1 MRQWYRRTAG
11 PVPLRGY
18 PVAMLDA
25 ATTKRLRAVLA
36 ERPDRP
42 LGVVLDVGFTNGLA
56 SARALRDAGAPV
68 IVVDHRRGALGFKSR
83 GVAPVLAPDPAVD
96 EEGFIDALAELAQV
110 AGRPG
115 YLFPTHDAHL
125 VAVSK
130 HADRIAP
137 LVLPG
142 SHWDVIG
149 PLMAKIPQLEL
160 AERAGVPVPRS
171 FMPTTRAEAETAAAQ
186 IPYPAIAKPSI
197 GIAFKHAEKV
207 QVLQAD
213 RPEQLVDA
221 FERIAATGDRA
232 IFQEVI
238 PGGDDALWT
247 VGSFSTDGGR
257 AVGTFCGRKLVQ
269 RPPIFGTCRVGE
281 ARWADEPVAYADQL
295 LRTSGFDGITQI
307 EFKRDPRDGSYRL
320 IEINL
325 RTWQWHSLARRCGV
339 DLVGMCYRT
348 ACGEDVGRA
357 ISGPRHDGR
366 RWVAAVP
373 HLKAGFAG
381 REGLRDI
388 ARPLVGLIEEPVF
401 SLRDP
406 KPGAVQAAGLVVGPV
421 KRRLRGR

>member
-1 MRQWYRRTAG
+1 
-11 PVPLRGY
+11 
-18 PVAMLDA
+18 MLDA
-25 ATTKRLRAVLA
+25 ATLQRVRRVLA
-36 ERPDRP
+36 ERPGRP
-42 LGVVLDVGFTNGLA
+42 AGVVLDVGFTNGLA
-56 SARALRDAGAPV
+56 SARALREAGAPV
-68 IVVDHRRGALGFKSR
+68 IVVDHRPGALGFKSR
-83 GVAPVLAPDPAVD
+83 GVAQVLAPDPAVD
-96 EEGFIDALAELAQV
+96 EEGFIATLADLAEV
-110 AGRPG
+110 VGRAGV
-115 YLFPTHDAHL
+115 LFPTHDAHL

-130 HADRIAP
+130 HADRITP
-137 LVLPG
+137 LALPG
-142 SHWDVIG
+142 SGWDVIG

-160 AERAGVPVPRS
+160 AERAGVPIPRS
-171 FMPTTRAEAETAAAQ
+171 FMPTTRAEAEAAAEQ
-186 IPYPAIAKPSI
+186 VPYPAIAKPSV
-197 GIAFKHAEKV
+197 GIAFKHSEKV

-221 FERIAATGDRA
+221 YERIAVTGDRA

-247 VGSFSTDGGR
+247 VGSFSDDGGG
-257 AVGTFCGRKLVQ
+257 AIGTFCGRKLVQ

-281 ARWADEPVAYADQL
+281 ARWADEPVAYADAL
-295 LRTSGFDGITQI
+295 LRASGFDGITQI

-339 DLVGMCYRT
+339 DLVGMCYRA
-348 ACGEDVGRA
+348 ACGEPVARA

-373 HLKAGFAG
+373 HLRAGVAG
-381 REGLRDI
+381 REGIRQI
-388 ARPLVGLIEEPVF
+388 VQPLAGLIEEPVF

-406 KPGAVQAAGLVVGPV
+406 KPGAVQVAGLVVGPV

>member
-1 MRQWYRRTAG
+1 
-11 PVPLRGY
+11 
-18 PVAMLDA
+18 MLDA
-25 ATTKRLRAVLA
+25 ATTKRIRRVLA
-36 ERPDRP
+36 ERPNRP

-68 IVVDHRRGALGFKSR
+68 IVVDHRRGALGFRSR

-96 EEGFIDALAELAQV
+96 EEGFIDVLTELA
-110 AGRPG
+110 AISDRSGW
-115 YLFPTHDAHL
+115 LFPTHDAHL

-142 SHWDVIG
+142 SHWDMIG

-160 AERAGVPVPRS
+160 AERAGVPIPRS
-171 FMPTTRAEAETAAAQ
+171 FMPTTREEAEAAAAQ

-197 GIAFKHAEKV
+197 GINFKHTEKV
-207 QVLQAD
+207 QVLLANT
-213 RPEQLVDA
+213 PAELVDGY
-221 FERIAATGDRA
+221 ERIAVTGDRA

-247 VGSFSTDGGR
+247 VGSFSSGGGN
-257 AVGTFCGRKLVQ
+257 AIGTFCGRKLVQ

-281 ARWADEPVAYADQL
+281 ARWADEPIAYADAL

-307 EFKRDPRDGSYRL
+307 EFKRDPRDGSFRL

-339 DLVGMCYRT
+339 DLVGLCYRS
-348 ACGEDVGRA
+348 ACGETVPRT
-357 ISGPRHDGR
+357 ISGSRHDGR

-373 HLKAGFAG
+373 HLRAGIGG
-381 REGLRDI
+381 RESFGSI
-388 ARPLVGLIEEPVF
+388 VKPLAGLIEEPVF
-401 SLRDP
+401 SWRDP
-406 KPGAVQAAGLVVGPV
+406 KPGAAQLAGLVVGPV
-421 KRRLRGR
+421 KRRLKRG

>member
-1 MRQWYRRTAG
+1 MTVTRTSDGAG
-11 PVPLRGY
+11 VSPGY
-18 PVAMLDA
+18 PSRMLDA
-25 ATTKRLRAVLA
+25 ATVQRLRRVLA
-36 ERPDRP
+36 ERPHQP
-42 LGVVLDVGFTNGLA
+42 VGVVLDVGFTNGLA

-68 IVVDHRRGALGFKSR
+68 IVVDHRPSALGFKSR
-83 GVAPVLAPDPAVD
+83 GVASVVAPDPAVD
-96 EEGFIDALAELAQV
+96 EEGFINALREIADV

-115 YLFPTHDAHL
+115 LLFPTHDAHL

-130 HADRIAP
+130 HADRLQP
-137 LVLPG
+137 FVLPG
-142 SHWDVIG
+142 SHWDIIG

-160 AERAGVPVPRS
+160 AERAGVPIPRS
-171 FMPTTRAEAETAAAQ
+171 FMPTTRAEAEAAAAQ

-197 GIAFKHAEKV
+197 GIAFKHTEKV

-247 VGSFSTDGGR
+247 VGSFSTDGGTPI
-257 AVGTFCGRKLVQ
+257 GTFCGRKLVQ

-281 ARWADEPVAYADQL
+281 ARWADEPVAYADAL
-295 LRTSGFDGITQI
+295 LRASGFDGITQI

-339 DLVGMCYRT
+339 DLVGLCYRT
-348 ACGEDVGRA
+348 ACGETVQPVR
-357 ISGPRHDGR
+357 SSPHHDGR

-373 HLKAGFAG
+373 HLKAGIGG
-381 REGLRDI
+381 RESFGSI
-388 ARPLVGLIEEPVF
+388 VGPLAGLIEEPVF
-401 SLRDP
+401 SWRDP
-406 KPGAVQAAGLVVGPV
+406 KPGAVQVAGLVVGPI
-421 KRRLRGR
+421 KRRLRR

>member
-1 MRQWYRRTAG
+1 M
-11 PVPLRGY
+11 
-18 PVAMLDA
+18 
-25 ATTKRLRAVLA
+25 
-36 ERPDRP
+36 
-42 LGVVLDVGFTNGLA
+42 
-56 SARALRDAGAPV
+56 
-68 IVVDHRRGALGFKSR
+68 
-83 GVAPVLAPDPAVD
+83 
-96 EEGFIDALAELAQV
+96 
-110 AGRPG
+110 
-115 YLFPTHDAHL
+115 
-125 VAVSK
+125 
-130 HADRIAP
+130 
-137 LVLPG
+137 
-142 SHWDVIG
+142 
-149 PLMAKIPQLEL
+149 
-160 AERAGVPVPRS
+160 
-171 FMPTTRAEAETAAAQ
+171 
-186 IPYPAIAKPSI
+186 
-197 GIAFKHAEKV
+197 
-207 QVLQAD
+207 
-213 RPEQLVDA
+213 
-221 FERIAATGDRA
+221 
-232 IFQEVI
+232 
-238 PGGDDALWT
+238 
-247 VGSFSTDGGR
+247 
-257 AVGTFCGRKLVQ
+257 
-269 RPPIFGTCRVGE
+269 
-281 ARWADEPVAYADQL
+281 AYADQL